1 MPKRERGLA
10 SFQFLASNA
19 PYKLSVFAMDGNKA
33 KLPTGIDEWERREPG
48 SLAGVLNAYAHC
60 VNKIDTR
67 QPFTTEDILK
77 IHEQCVDKVSGTV
90 YDKIKHRSTHSV
102 NKGFRKYSES
112 VTFRFIPGV
121 NLSKAGCKNVA
132 EYIWNNIV
140 DHENPSYMLHHV
152 SSAKEIEDILIQHVN
167 TGADN
172 HSPLSPLIDGLVE
185 TKDNSTLPTRIQ
197 QVLDNLYQQLDNIP
211 GDPQAE
217 DLKITAIVSAV
228 QELEQMHPFQDA
240 NCRTFCL
247 VLLNSLLMQQ
257 GYDPA
262 IIDDPN
268 KFDGFSVEELVEV
281 VKCGMQ
287 ETRKLVEETYEQEYS
302 QRCSELSEDSDDEP
316 NYDGYYYLT
325 DDSASDKSEEDE
337 WADSQVIDTHYA
349 DFLTERLNTLAKTHE
364 IIEKFAQMKDT
375 LQSSKKEEHQKEQQ
389 DSTNSFTRSPE

>member
-1 MPKRERGLA
+1 MPKMGRGLA
-10 SFQFLASNA
+10 HFQFLASNA
-19 PYKLSVFAMDGNKA
+19 PYKLSIFAMDGNKA
-33 KLPTGIDEWERREPG
+33 KRPTGIDEWERREPG
-48 SLAGVLNAYAHC
+48 SLAGVLNAYAYC

-77 IHEQCVDKVSGTV
+77 MHEQCVDKVSGTV
-90 YDKIKHRSTHSV
+90 YDKKNHRSTHPV
-102 NKGFRKYSES
+102 NRGLRKYSEP
-112 VTFRFIPGV
+112 VAFRLIPGV

-140 DHENPSYMLHHV
+140 DHAQPSYMLHHV
-152 SSAKEIEDILIQHVN
+152 SSAKEIEDFLIQHVN

-172 HSPLSPLIDGLVE
+172 HSPLSPLIEGLVE
-185 TKDNSTLPTRIQ
+185 TKDNSMLPTRIQ
-197 QVLDNLYQQLDNIP
+197 QILDNLYQQLDKIP
-211 GDPQAE
+211 DDPQAE

-228 QELEQMHPFQDA
+228 QELEQIHPFQDA

-287 ETRKLVEETYEQEYS
+287 ETRKLVEEIYEQEYS
-302 QRCSELSEDSDDEP
+302 QRFSELSEDSDDEP
-316 NYDGYYYLT
+316 SYDGYYYLT
-325 DDSASDKSEEDE
+325 DDSESDKSEEAEGTDLQE
-337 WADSQVIDTHYA
+337 IDAHYA
-349 DFLTERLNTLAKTHE
+349 DVLTKRLKDLSKAHE

-375 LQSSKKEEHQKEQQ
+375 LQSSKEEERQKEQQ
-389 DSTNSFTRSPE
+389 NPTNGFRI